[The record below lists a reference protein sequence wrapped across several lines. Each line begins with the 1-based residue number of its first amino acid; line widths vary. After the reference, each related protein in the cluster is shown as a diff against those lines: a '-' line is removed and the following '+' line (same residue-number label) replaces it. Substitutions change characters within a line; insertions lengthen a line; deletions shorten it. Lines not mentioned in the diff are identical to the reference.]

1 MIKIEV
7 YRKIER
13 EYEVQRDRNQ
23 QELEERKAE
32 IYSKIPSIK
41 KIDSLIL
48 KLALEAAKEQI
59 RTPSSESLRKIN
71 QDIYDLKKEKN
82 KILIEKNYPEDYLN
96 LRYKCEKCK
105 DTGYLEKG
113 EKCDCLKM
121 KLSKELYEMS
131 NIAYMLEK
139 ENFNTFDFKIFSE
152 EIVEEEGIS
161 PRENMENILK
171 AVKKFIDVFDEKND
185 MNLLFYGPTGQ
196 GKTFLLNCM
205 AKELIDR
212 NFNVI
217 YQTAFNLID
226 VAEEKKFRR
235 NEIADMKYK
244 MLFNCDL
251 LIIDDLG
258 IELINSFS
266 TSEVFNIVNT
276 RLLRGKKTLISTN
289 LSPKELSKTYTDRVF
304 SRVFQKFFPLK
315 FFGEDLRLKIN

>member
-7 YRKIER
+7 YRKIDR
-13 EYEVQRDRNQ
+13 EYEIQRDKNQ
-23 QELEERKAE
+23 QELEDRKTE
-32 IYSKIPSIK
+32 IYAKIPAVK
-41 KIDSLIL
+41 KIDELIL
-48 KLALEAAKEQI
+48 KLALEASIQQI
-59 RTPSSESLRKIN
+59 KSPSGEGLRKIN
-71 QDIYDLKKEKN
+71 QDIYDLKNEKI
-82 KILIEKNYPEDYLN
+82 KILKEKNYPQDYLN
-96 LRYKCEKCK
+96 LQYKCAKCK
-105 DTGYLEKG
+105 DTGYLDNG
-113 EKCDCLKM
+113 AKCDCLKV
-121 KLSKELYEMS
+121 KLSEELYEMS
-131 NIAYMLEK
+131 NISYMLEK
-139 ENFNTFDFKIFSE
+139 ENFNTFDLSIFSE
-152 EIVEEEGIS
+152 EVVEKEGIS

-171 AVKKFIDVFDEKND
+171 AVKKFMDTFHKKND

-205 AKELIDR
+205 AKELIDK
-212 NFNVI
+212 NYNVI

-235 NEIADMKYK
+235 NDMADMKYK
-244 MLFNCDL
+244 MLFDSDL

-266 TSEVFNIVNT
+266 TSEIFNIVNT

-289 LSPKELSKTYTDRVF
+289 LTPKELSKTYTDRVF

>member
-13 EYEVQRDRNQ
+13 EYEIQRDRNQ
-23 QELEERKAE
+23 QELEDRKAE
-32 IYSKIPSIK
+32 IYVKIPAVK
-41 KIDSLIL
+41 KIDELIL
-48 KLALEAAKEQI
+48 KLALEASKQQI
-59 RTPSSESLRKIN
+59 KSPSGESLRKIN
-71 QDIYDLKKEKN
+71 QDIYDLKKEKT
-82 KILIEKNYPEDYLN
+82 KILKEKNYPPDYLN
-96 LRYKCEKCK
+96 LQYKCIKCK
-105 DTGYLEKG
+105 DTGYLDNG
-113 EKCDCLKM
+113 VKCDCLKI

-131 NIAYMLEK
+131 NISYMLEK
-139 ENFNTFDFKIFSE
+139 ENFNTFDLDIFSQ
-152 EIVEEEGIS
+152 EIVEKEGIS

-171 AVKKFIDVFDEKND
+171 AVKKFMDTFDKKND

-205 AKELIDR
+205 TKELIDR
-212 NFNVI
+212 NYNVI

-235 NEIADMKYK
+235 NDMADMKYK
-244 MLFNCDL
+244 MLFSSDL

-258 IELINSFS
+258 IEMINSFS
-266 TSEVFNIVNT
+266 TSEIFNIVNT